1 MENVVKRNTS
11 NAGFTA
17 KKLAFIGLFGAVASV
32 LMFLEFPLPFAP
44 GFYKLDLSEVPVLI
58 GAFALGP
65 ISGLFIELIKILV
78 HLVIKGTQTAG
89 VGELANL
96 VIGCSLVLPAALIYR
111 AGKTR
116 KRAVIGMITGT
127 LVMTVVG
134 CFMNAFVLLPAYAAA
149 FGMPM
154 ETLVGMGTAV
164 NKAVHDVLTFAVLC
178 VAPFNLLKGIVVS
191 VVTFLLY
198 KHISTLI
205 KSV

>member
-1 MENVVKRNTS
+1 MENAIKRNMS
-11 NAGFTA
+11 SEGFTA

-58 GAFALGP
+58 GVFALGP
-65 ISGLFIELIKILV
+65 VSGSFIELIKILV

-89 VGELANL
+89 IGELANL
-96 VIGCSLVLPAALIYR
+96 VIGCAFVLPAALIYR

-127 LVMTVVG
+127 LVMTVAG
-134 CFMNAFVLLPAYAAA
+134 CFMNAFVLLPAYATA

-178 VAPFNLLKGIVVS
+178 VAPFNLVKGIVVS
-191 VVTFLLY
+191 LITFFLY

>member
-1 MENVVKRNTS
+1 MENVVRRNMS
-11 NAGFTA
+11 GEGFTA

-65 ISGLFIELIKILV
+65 VSGFFIELIKILV

-89 VGELANL
+89 IGELANL
-96 VIGCSLVLPAALIYR
+96 VIGCAFVLPAALIYR

-127 LVMTVVG
+127 LVMTVAG
-134 CFMNAFVLLPAYAAA
+134 CF
-149 FGMPM
+149 
-154 ETLVGMGTAV
+154 
-164 NKAVHDVLTFAVLC
+164 HDGC
-178 VAPFNLLKGIVVS
+178 R
-191 VVTFLLY
+191 LLY
-198 KHISTLI
+198 ERVCAASRLCDGFRHADGDAGGDGNRCQQSGSRCPDICRTLRGA
-205 KSV
+205 V

>member
-1 MENVVKRNTS
+1 MENVVRRNMS
-11 NAGFTA
+11 GEGFTA

-65 ISGLFIELIKILV
+65 VSGFFIELIKILV

-89 VGELANL
+89 VGEIANL
-96 VIGCSLVLPAALIYR
+96 VIGCTFVLPAALIYR

-127 LVMTVVG
+127 LVMTVAG
-134 CFMNAFVLLPAYAAA
+134 CFMNAFVLLPAYATA

-154 ETLVGMGTAV
+154 ETLVGMGTGV
-164 NKAVHDVLTFAVLC
+164 NKAVHDVLTCAVLC
-178 VAPFNLLKGIVVS
+178 VAPFNLVKGIVVS
-191 VVTFLLY
+191 LITFFLY